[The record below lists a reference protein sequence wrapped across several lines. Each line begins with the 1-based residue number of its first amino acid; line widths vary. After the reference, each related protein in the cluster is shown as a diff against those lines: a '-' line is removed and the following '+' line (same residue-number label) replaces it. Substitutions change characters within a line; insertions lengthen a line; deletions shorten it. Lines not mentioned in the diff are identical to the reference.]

1 MADGKKF
8 YWLKLKRDFFKRHD
22 IRIIEEMPNGKDYVL
37 FYLKLLLE
45 SIDHEGS
52 LRFSDTI
59 PYNEQML
66 SVVTNTNID
75 IVRSAMKLF
84 IELGLMSICDDQTIY
99 MAEVEKLIGSA
110 ADNDGANRVRRFR
123 ERKKQEALPGVIGA
137 LQSVTESV
145 TKDNERKR
153 EEIDKELD
161 TDIEIE
167 RENESPFAHPTEK
180 TDSLSTLSTDL
191 STDLPKFVDKREEQK
206 RKLLGGELGKGVVL
220 LSQEQIDDLLEKLSL
235 EEFDHYVAV
244 VADCILKGKP
254 FTKKTHYQAILDMAA
269 QDRKI
274 K

>member
-1 MADGKKF
+1 MAENKKF

-84 IELGLMSICDDQTIY
+84 TELNLMEVLDDATIY
-99 MAEVEKLIGSA
+99 MAEVNNMIGSESWSA
-110 ADNDGANRVRRFR
+110 ERVRRFR
-123 ERKKQEALPGVIGA
+123 SKQQQAL
-137 LQSVTESV
+137 LCNTDVTSC
-145 TKDNERKR
+145 N
-153 EEIDKELD
+153 EEIEKEKEEDKDID

-167 RENESPFAHPTEK
+167 RENDFAFPQSFSKSEP
-180 TDSLSTLSTDL
+180 LSDLSTDL
-191 STDLPKFVDKREEQK
+191 STIEETK
-206 RKLLGGELGKGVVL
+206 RKMLGGELGQGVVF
-220 LSQEQIDDLLEKLSL
+220 LSNAQMDSLLEKLSL
-235 EEFDHYVAV
+235 EEFNHYVSV
-244 VADCILKGKP
+244 VAECILKGKP
-254 FTKKTHYQAILDMAA
+254 FRKKTHYQAILDMAA
-269 QDRKI
+269 ADRKLT
-274 K
+274 

>member
-1 MADGKKF
+1 MAEGKKF

-66 SVVTNTNID
+66 SVITNTNVD

-84 IELGLMSICDDQTIY
+84 IELQLIEIFDDKTIY
-99 MAEVEKLIGSA
+99 MGEVEKMIGSESESA
-110 ADNDGANRVRRFR
+110 VRMRRLRQKQQASLCDGDVQKSDI
-123 ERKKQEALPGVIGA
+123 EKEIKKD
-137 LQSVTESV
+137 
-145 TKDNERKR
+145 KD
-153 EEIDKELD
+153 IEL
-161 TDIEIE
+161 EIE
-167 RENESPFAHPTEK
+167 RKNESSFDQPSE
-180 TDSLSTLSTDL
+180 STLSDFFTEL
-191 STDLPKFVDKREEQK
+191 STFVDKREDQK

-220 LSQEQIDDLLEKLSL
+220 LSDEQMDDLLDKLSI
-235 EEFDHYVAV
+235 EEFDHYVGV
-244 VADCILKGKP
+244 VADCILNGKP
-254 FTKKTHYQAILDMAA
+254 FKRKTHYQAILDMALA
-269 QDRKI
+269 DRKI

>member
-1 MADGKKF
+1 MAKKF

-45 SIDHEGS
+45 SVDHEGS

-84 IELGLMSICDDQTIY
+84 TELNLMEVLDDATIY
-99 MAEVEKLIGSA
+99 MAEVNHMIGSESWSA
-110 ADNDGANRVRRFR
+110 ERVRRFR
-123 ERKKQEALPGVIGA
+123 SKQQQALQCNTDVTSCNEEIEEEEEINKDIDIDIEVERKSENPLDQT
-137 LQSVTESV
+137 TE
-145 TKDNERKR
+145 
-153 EEIDKELD
+153 
-161 TDIEIE
+161 TD
-167 RENESPFAHPTEK
+167 RVLF
-180 TDSLSTLSTDL
+180 STDF
-191 STDLPKFVDKREEQK
+191 STSVDKIR
-206 RKLLGGELGKGVVL
+206 RSLGGELGKGVVL
-220 LSQEQIDDLLEKLSL
+220 LSQEQMDDLLDKLSI
-235 EEFDHYVAV
+235 EEFDHYVGV

-254 FTKKTHYQAILDMAA
+254 FRKKTHYQAILDMALA
-269 QDRKI
+269 DRKI

>member
-1 MADGKKF
+1 MADSKKF

-22 IRIIEEMPNGKDYVL
+22 IRIIEEMQNGKDYVL

-66 SVVTNTNID
+66 SVVTNTNVD

-84 IELGLMSICDDQTIY
+84 IELGMMSICDDQTIY
-99 MAEVEKLIGSA
+99 MAEVDKLIGSA
-110 ADNDGANRVRRFR
+110 VDNDGANRVRRFR
-123 ERKKQEALPGVIGA
+123 EKQKTLA
-137 LQSVTESV
+137 LQSVTDSV

-153 EEIDKELD
+153 EEIKKDID

-167 RENESPFAHPTEK
+167 RENENAFAHSFDN
-180 TDSLSTLSTDL
+180 DSLSTFSTELSTAE
-191 STDLPKFVDKREEQK
+191 DKK
-206 RKLLGGELGKGVVL
+206 RKAMGGELGRGLVM
-220 LSQEQIDDLLEKLSL
+220 LSDEQMNDLLEKLSL
-235 EEFDHYVAV
+235 DEFDHYVGV
-244 VADCILKGKP
+244 VADCILNGKKY
-254 FTKKTHYQAILDMAA
+254 TRKTHYQAILEMAA
-269 QDRKI
+269 KDRRI

>member
-1 MADGKKF
+1 MAESKKF

-66 SVVTNTNID
+66 AVVTNTNID

-84 IELGLMSICDDQTIY
+84 TELNLMEVMDDATIY
-99 MAEVEKLIGSA
+99 MAEVNNMIGSA
-110 ADNDGANRVRRFR
+110 TDNDGANRVRRFR
-123 ERKKQEALPGVIGA
+123 EKKKQEALPSVTDA
-137 LQSVTESV
+137 LQNVTETV

-153 EEIDKELD
+153 IEKEKELD
-161 TDIEIE
+161 TDIETD
-167 RENESPFAHPTEK
+167 RENESSFDQSTERDF
-180 TDSLSTLSTDL
+180 DSFSTGLSTDGG
-191 STDLPKFVDKREEQK
+191 KKRTP
-206 RKLLGGELGKGVVL
+206 LGGELGKGVVL
-220 LSQEQIDDLLEKLSL
+220 LSQEQMDDLLEKLSI
-235 EEFDHYVAV
+235 EEFDHYVGV
-244 VADCILKGKP
+244 VADCVLSGKP
-254 FTKKTHYQAILDMAA
+254 FKRKTHYQAILDMATE
-269 QDRKI
+269 DRRI

>member
-1 MADGKKF
+1 MAEAKKF

-84 IELGLMSICDDQTIY
+84 TELKLMEVLDDATIY
-99 MAEVEKLIGSA
+99 MAEVNNMIGSESWSA
-110 ADNDGANRVRRFR
+110 ERVRRFR
-123 ERKKQEALPGVIGA
+123 QRQQALLCNGD
-137 LQSVTESV
+137 VTSC
-145 TKDNERKR
+145 N
-153 EEIDKELD
+153 EEIEEEIKKDLD
-161 TDIEIE
+161 TDIENE
-167 RENESPFAHPTEK
+167 RKNESAVGHSFDTES
-180 TDSLSTLSTDL
+180 DDL
-191 STDLPKFVDKREEQK
+191 STEFSTVEDRK
-206 RKLLGGELGKGVVL
+206 RKALGGELGGGVVI
-220 LSQEQIDDLLEKLSL
+220 LSQVQIDDLLEKLSL
-235 EEFDHYVAV
+235 DEFDHYVGV
-244 VADCILKGKP
+244 IRDCIRSGKKY
-254 FTKKTHYQAILDMAA
+254 TRKTHYQAILDMVEK
-269 QDRKI
+269 DRKI